1 MMIHKRRGGGL
12 GWNYAGL
19 GIPLVVL
26 AGAVGVVR
34 AGSVEFALV
43 PWALA
48 RLSLGALIFA
58 AVLRAATRRR
68 S

>member
-1 MMIHKRRGGGL
+1 MIHKRRGGGL

-26 AGAVGVVR
+26 AGGVGVVE
-34 AGSVEFALV
+34 AGSVEFTFV
-43 PWALA
+43 PWAVA
-48 RLSLGALIFA
+48 RLSLGALVFA
-58 AVLRAATRRR
+58 VVLRAATRRR

>member
-1 MMIHKRRGGGL
+1 MIHKRRGGGL

-19 GIPLVVL
+19 AIPLFILV
-26 AGAVGVVR
+26 AAIGFGA
-34 AGSVEFALV
+34 AGSVEFTFV

-48 RLSLGALIFA
+48 RLALGALVFA
-58 AVLRAATRRR
+58 VVFRAATRRR